1 MNGLTVSCPECGAHF
16 SLQHAME
23 NADGRRFIGLLSEVQ
38 PMIVRPLIRYLTL
51 FKPVKQ
57 GMRWSRMYTLALEL
71 VPMIKEAQVK
81 HNGSSYVVPPQKWA
95 DTMLDLVENMPAT
108 LRLPLKS
115 HGYLITILAG
125 DAESAAAKQEQ
136 KHIEQTRNRGRIG
149 FNNGPVPVSTI
160 VPAPSKETAAA
171 AVKAAQQK
179 LKGKRQQESTSD

>member
-81 HNGSSYVVPPQKWA
+81 HNGTSYVVPPQKWA

-136 KHIEQTRNRGRIG
+136 KHIEQTRNRGQIG
-149 FNNGPVPVSTI
+149 FDKQPEQVVT
-160 VPAPSKETAAA
+160 TLT
-171 AVKAAQQK
+171 QQYRAEGK
-179 LKGKRQQESTSD
+179 TPLKDALKKTGNQPQEPTDD